1 MMKKAISFALI
12 MLACSAQGIAI
23 STTENQIAANSDTI
37 VNTRSR
43 VIGLTI
49 ANAAAITGSL
59 VLLNEAWYK
68 DHPRSH
74 FRFHNDFPDWLQ
86 QDKLGHFFSGYQLA
100 RFSTATY
107 LWAGL
112 NNKSAAWAGAATGTL
127 FLTTVEILDGFSL
140 EWGASIPDFIA
151 NTLGTTL
158 FLSQHLLW
166 EQQKVQVK
174 YSYSESG
181 LAHLRPALLGSS
193 LPERMLKDYNAHTFW
208 LSLNVRA
215 FFPEQRM
222 IPPWLNIAIGHGA
235 NGMIGSLQNPSV
247 VNDQTM
253 PLLHRYRQWYLA
265 PDIDFTR
272 INTNSPFLRSFFWML
287 NTLKM
292 PSPAIEYNSK
302 SGLRFHWLF
311 F

>member
-1 MMKKAISFALI
+1 MQKAMFLALI
-12 MLACSAQGIAI
+12 MLACSAQVIAI
-23 STTENQIAANSDTI
+23 SISENHKAATTDTI
-37 VNTRSR
+37 VNIRSR
-43 VIGLTI
+43 VIGLSI
-49 ANAAAITGSL
+49 ANGAAIAGSM
-59 VLLNEAWYK
+59 VLLNEVWYK
-68 DHPRSH
+68 NHPRSH

-100 RFSTATY
+100 RYSTATFR
-107 LWAGL
+107 WAGL

-127 FLTTVEILDGFSL
+127 MLTTIEILDGFSL

-151 NTLGTTL
+151 NSLGTTL
-158 FLSQHLLW
+158 FLSQQLLW
-166 EQQKVQVK
+166 QQQKVQLK

-208 LSLNVRA
+208 LSLNLRA
-215 FFPEQRM
+215 FFPEQRKF
-222 IPPWLNIAIGHGA
+222 PPWLNIAIGHGA
-235 NGMIGSLQNPSV
+235 NGMIGSLYNPSV

-253 PLLHRYRQWYLA
+253 PLLYRYRRWYLA

-272 INTNSPFLRSFFWML
+272 IKTNSPLLRSFFWML

-292 PSPAIEYNSK
+292 PSPAIEYNSR
-302 SGLRFHWLF
+302 SGLQFHWLF